1 MSDIVTT
8 TLSGVPA
15 LWSKRVPF
23 DCNGTLRAVVIDSD
37 YQISRLVREYEKF
50 RHSTCDT
57 DDESNPFGRLSK
69 DHGWTLVSDMLYDGP
84 VYVVYSYDTPIAWV
98 TKSGREVKPSAKYS
112 ATTSKHLGKLYK
124 V

>member
-23 DCNGTLRAVVIDSD
+23 DCNGTLRAVVIEKGS
-37 YQISRLVREYEKF
+37 YQANRLTGEFWKYETSRNE
-50 RHSTCDT
+50 
-57 DDESNPFGRLSK
+57 DDNPFGKLPMEW
-69 DHGWTLVSDMLYDGP
+69 GWKLVDALLDNAQ
-84 VYVVYSYDTPIAWV
+84 VYVVYSYETPIAWV
-98 TKSGREVKPSAKYS
+98 SNGEEVKPSVKYS